1 MFVKRKN
8 KFFDSG
14 NIAIEIFNLMGVNNI
29 INHQWIEDV
38 NGRQYGIPTYLTGRR
53 INLRMTLSF

>member
-1 MFVKRKN
+1 V
-8 KFFDSG
+8 
-14 NIAIEIFNLMGVNNI
+14 AIEIFNLLGTNNI

-53 INLRMTLSF
+53 LNLRMSLSF